1 MALYKN
7 RLDAGKKL
15 AKHLS
20 KFVHRENLVILAL
33 PRGGVPVAY
42 EVARKFNVPMDVY
55 VVRKIGI
62 PGQEESA
69 IGAIASGGVR
79 IINESLAQQAGLSEK
94 NIAAA
99 AAQAQV
105 ELKRREGLYRGN
117 RLSMDLKGRRVLVV
131 DDGMATGSTMQAV
144 VMALRGL
151 KVSEIIVAVPVASE
165 DAQAEIGQLVDRL
178 ICLEIPGYFAAVGQW
193 YDDYSQT
200 TDQEVIKYME
210 RVKENYA

>member
-1 MALYKN
+1 MALY
-7 RLDAGKKL
+7 RDRIDAGKKL

-20 KFVHRENLVILAL
+20 RFVHGDNLVILAL

-42 EVARKFNVPMDVY
+42 EVVREFNVPMDVY
-55 VVRKIGI
+55 VVRKIGV
-62 PGQEESA
+62 PGQEEYA
-69 IGAIASGGVR
+69 IGAVASGGVR

-94 NIAAA
+94 DIATA

-117 RLSMDLKGRRVLVV
+117 RLSIDLKGRRVLVV

-151 KVSEIIVAVPVASE
+151 KVSEIIVAVPVGSE
-165 DAQAEIGQLVDRL
+165 DALSELGQLADRI
-178 ICLEIPGYFAAVGQW
+178 ICLEIPGYFTAVGQW

-210 RVKENYA
+210 KVKENYG